1 MARPK
6 VEDEEDGSGD
16 FPDAQDYALAILE
29 CLTAAEWM
37 ALHELAA
44 RYTSGRLSYRAWR
57 TAAAHAVRTA
67 TRLMGDELF
76 GR

>member
-6 VEDEEDGSGD
+6 IEDEEDAGSSE

-29 CLTAAEWM
+29 CLTAAEWIE
-37 ALHELAA
+37 LHELAV
-44 RYTSGRLSYRAWR
+44 RHTTGGLSYRAWR
-57 TAAAHAVRTA
+57 TAAAHAVQVA
-67 TRLMGDELF
+67 TRLMSDEL